1 MALFPRSSTGWQSNV
16 QIGGGGVM
24 AKFEILMPDVG
35 EGVTE
40 AEIAEWNVKPGDLVR
55 EDDVLAAVMTD
66 KATVEIP
73 SPVDGVIISII
84 GEIGE
89 VIAVGETIV
98 TLKVAAETD
107 APGQIGEEVSERPVS
122 ELHRSDSAR
131 RAVTSDRGTGRPRAA
146 PTVRR
151 RAAEAGVNLTEVTG
165 SGPDGRITLADLEIW
180 LDNRTPGGEPQSTA
194 LPDAEVENI
203 KVIGLRRK
211 IAEHIQAASRSIAHM
226 TYMEE
231 VDVTDLEKLRAEMNS
246 ERNAEDTPRLTIL
259 PFIMAAMII
268 ALKENPRLNAHYD
281 ENAGLIRQYRQV
293 HLGLAAQTTNGLMV
307 PVIRNAGA
315 FNLSELAAEITRLA
329 EAAETGT
336 IQRQDLTGST
346 ITLSNLGKMGGLMS
360 TPIVNAPE
368 VAIVGMNKISIKQ
381 VWRDGEFVAR
391 RIMNLSSSFDHRIVD
406 GWDAALFIQKV
417 KTLVEEPASI
427 LALC

>member
-1 MALFPRSSTGWQSNV
+1 
-16 QIGGGGVM
+16 
-24 AKFEILMPDVG
+24 
-35 EGVTE
+35 
-40 AEIAEWNVKPGDLVR
+40 
-55 EDDVLAAVMTD
+55 
-66 KATVEIP
+66 
-73 SPVDGVIISII
+73 
-84 GEIGE
+84 
-89 VIAVGETIV
+89 
-98 TLKVAAETD
+98 
-107 APGQIGEEVSERPVS
+107 
-122 ELHRSDSAR
+122 
-131 RAVTSDRGTGRPRAA
+131 
-146 PTVRR
+146 
-151 RAAEAGVNLTEVTG
+151 
-165 SGPDGRITLADLEIW
+165 
-180 LDNRTPGGEPQSTA
+180 
-194 LPDAEVENI
+194 
-203 KVIGLRRK
+203 
-211 IAEHIQAASRSIAHM
+211 
-226 TYMEE
+226 
-231 VDVTDLEKLRAEMNS
+231 
-246 ERNAEDTPRLTIL
+246 
-259 PFIMAAMII
+259 MII

-315 FNLSELAAEITRLA
+315 FNLLELAAEITRLA

-427 LALC
+427 LALY